1 MKMESALPAGRHGSG
16 ARQRLANARLRNILR
31 DKWLY
36 LMILP
41 GVAYFI
47 IFKYVPMYGIVMAFQ
62 DYKPYLGFMNSP
74 WVGFKHFERF
84 FGEPQ
89 FWMLF
94 RNTVLLALY
103 NLVFFFPLPIVLALM
118 LNEIRLERF
127 KRFVQTLIYIPHF
140 VSWVVVV
147 GIFYMLLTT
156 ENGILNE
163 LIYRMTGEKIAFLLE
178 PEWFRTMIVTQSIW
192 KEVGWGTIIFLAAL
206 SGVDM
211 QLYEAARI
219 DGAGRWR
226 QLWHITLP
234 AIRSTI
240 VILLILRLGH
250 FLDSGFEQI
259 FLMLAPTNREVGEVF
274 DTYVYVKGLTQA
286 QYSYSA
292 AVGLFKSAV
301 GLVLVLGANWLAK
314 RFGQEGVY

>member
-1 MKMESALPAGRHGSG
+1 MKEF
-16 ARQRLANARLRNILR
+16 IR

-36 LMILP
+36 LMMLP
-41 GVAYFI
+41 GVAYFL
-47 IFKYVPMYGIVMAFQ
+47 IFKYVPMYGLIMAFQ
-62 DYKPYLGFMNSP
+62 DYKPHLGFMESP
-74 WVGFKHFERF
+74 WVGLKHFERF
-84 FGEPQ
+84 FSEPQ
-89 FWMLF
+89 FGMLF
-94 RNTVLLALY
+94 RNTIIIAIY
-103 NLVFFFPLPIVLALM
+103 NLVFFFPLPIILSLM
-118 LNEIRLERF
+118 MNELRRERF

-163 LIYRMTGEKIAFLLE
+163 LIYAISGKKIAFLLE
-178 PEWFRTMIVTQSIW
+178 PEWFRTMIISQSIW

-211 QLYEAARI
+211 QLYEAVRI

-240 VILLILRLGH
+240 IILMILRLGN
-250 FLDSGFEQI
+250 FLDSGFEHI
-259 FLMLAPTNREVGEVF
+259 FLMVTPTNREVGEVF
-274 DTYVYVKGLTQA
+274 DTYVYTKGLTQA

-292 AVGLFKSAV
+292 AVGLFKSAI
-301 GLVLVLGANWLAK
+301 GLVLVLGSNWLAK